1 MADLDHRVD
10 SNCGSVSTVFVTVT
24 DNTPVTKT
32 VSIPLELSPSISSK
46 YDAPPKLQVALDTS
60 TDVTATSTDYLTLIR
75 VVTTV
80 PAISSTQA
88 VAEKGPYYFTAHDG
102 TTVWLGG
109 KTPPAGVQLFTSTAL
124 VTIQPIPPSSH
135 ISSAGSPEP
144 TSYST
149 VFLTVTSKV
158 YETETLTETIPAV
171 TTSSTVTESSF
182 PPVLS
187 SNPVPLASTIPSTAA
202 ASQIATARAKNF
214 NGLGLSGWNATFST
228 LVKENAV
235 ESTKEAARIL
245 SHQTGVE
252 NNIFTHLGTP
262 SRLAVPSY
270 SANATNSIE
279 VRQLGSIVVAT
290 INGVVVSWTNNY
302 DGAALT
308 TQAPAAVASD
318 PAPKDNLVVTC
329 EFHHELYELLQILI
343 SY

>member
-1 MADLDHRVD
+1 MANLDHRID

-32 VSIPLELSPSISSK
+32 VTIPLELSPPISSK
-46 YDAPPKLQVALDTS
+46 YDVPPKLQVALDTS

-75 VVTTV
+75 IVTTV
-80 PAISSTQA
+80 PAISTQA
-88 VAEKGPYYFTAHDG
+88 VAEKGPYYFTAHDE

-109 KTPPAGVQLFTSTAL
+109 KTPPAGIKLFTSTAI
-124 VTIQPIPPSSH
+124 VTVQPIPPSSH

-149 VFLTVTSKV
+149 VFLTVISKV

-171 TTSSTVTESSF
+171 TTSSTVTESSSL
-182 PPVLS
+182 PVLS
-187 SNPVPLASTIPSTAA
+187 SNPVPLTSTVPSTAA
-202 ASQIATARAKNF
+202 ASLIATARAKNF
-214 NGLGLSGWNATFST
+214 NALGLSGWNATFST
-228 LVKENAV
+228 LVKENV
-235 ESTKEAARIL
+235 VGSTNEAARIL

-252 NNIFTHLGTP
+252 NNIVTHLGTP

-279 VRQLGSIVVAT
+279 VRQLGSIVIAT
-290 INGVVVSWTNNY
+290 INGVVVSWTNSY
-302 DGAALT
+302 DGAALS
-308 TQAPAAVASD
+308 TQAPAAITSD

-329 EFHHELYELLQILI
+329 EFHHELHELLQILS